1 MGLGLYSRG
10 LKIKIQ
16 KLLESAGIMLE
27 MRVVHYRQPC
37 TGRQGREAADF
48 KPLEFGENAL
58 RMALKICFTKAGC
71 WDYLFF
77 NILSTFLEILLLV
90 LTIVLK
96 SKFYNLKKKKTQNMI
111 HQGKKHHQGG
121 KKTCSNLRESK
132 C

>member
-96 SKFYNLKKKKTQNMI
+96 SKFYNLKKKKNSKYDSSRKKASPRGKENMF
-111 HQGKKHHQGG
+111 
-121 KKTCSNLRESK
+121 
-132 C
+132 

>member
-96 SKFYNLKKKKTQNMI
+96 SKFYNLKKKKKNSKHDSSRKKASPRGKENMF
-111 HQGKKHHQGG
+111 
-121 KKTCSNLRESK
+121 
-132 C
+132 

>member
-37 TGRQGREAADF
+37 TGRQGSEAADF

-96 SKFYNLKKKKTQNMI
+96 SKFYNLKKKKNSKHDSSRKKASPRGKENMF
-111 HQGKKHHQGG
+111 
-121 KKTCSNLRESK
+121 
-132 C
+132 